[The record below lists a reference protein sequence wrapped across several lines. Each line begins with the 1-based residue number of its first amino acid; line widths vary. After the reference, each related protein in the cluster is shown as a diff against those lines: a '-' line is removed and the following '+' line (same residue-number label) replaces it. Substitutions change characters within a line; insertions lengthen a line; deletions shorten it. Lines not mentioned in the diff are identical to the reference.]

1 MSYFFIRIEGTN
13 QQYHFG
19 EMPHETILNLCQFMR
34 VSQFP
39 HGFFSDMAATSEVT
53 FYLTSATHGEV
64 HIGGQLVFRGE
75 FHDTDSYEYRQ
86 FISGLVSELRQERT
100 ELKEDGQDVAE
111 DSIEDFYRGI
121 DYFDLFDEFLD
132 ELEERMTRAL
142 DEWDAN
148 ADGVEN
154 GALEELEDGV
164 TGDKDSKTD

>member
-1 MSYFFIRIEGTN
+1 MSDFFIRINGTN

-19 EMPHETILNLCQFMR
+19 ELPHETILNLCQFMR

-39 HGFFSDMAATSEVT
+39 QGFFSDMADTSEVT
-53 FYLTSATHGEV
+53 FYLTSATHVEV
-64 HIGGQLVFRGE
+64 HIRGQLVFRGE
-75 FHDTDSYEYRQ
+75 FHDFDSYEYRQ

-100 ELKEDGQDVAE
+100 ELEEEGEDVAQ

-121 DYFDLFDEFLD
+121 DYFELFDEFLD

-142 DEWDAN
+142 DEWE
-148 ADGVEN
+148 EN